1 MFPLKDLSFS
11 IMRILYLLFQEFL
24 LFRLGIGK
32 MLSLDTHVKDL
43 LPDSDLQ
50 GDDLQVEPL
59 REDYDTPGLISV
71 LEKKK
76 S

>member
-1 MFPLKDLSFS
+1 
-11 IMRILYLLFQEFL
+11 
-24 LFRLGIGK
+24 

-43 LPDSDLQ
+43 LPDPVLQ

-71 LEKKK
+71 TEKKK
-76 S
+76 SELIESFLKIQIIDSIDRN

>member
-1 MFPLKDLSFS
+1 
-11 IMRILYLLFQEFL
+11 
-24 LFRLGIGK
+24 